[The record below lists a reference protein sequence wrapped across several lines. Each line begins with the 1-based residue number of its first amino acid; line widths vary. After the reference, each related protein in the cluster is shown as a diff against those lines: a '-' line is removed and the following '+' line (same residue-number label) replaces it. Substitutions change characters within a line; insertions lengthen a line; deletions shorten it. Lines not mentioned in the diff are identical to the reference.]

1 MRMPRAADPPDPAR
15 EDAPVPSARGA
26 LSRHGPG
33 FLLAIGLAVM
43 TLLLLPPGEGLR
55 TPVFDVGSVADVTVI
70 APFGFRVPRPEADVA
85 RERERLS
92 SSVPPLFVFDSTALD
107 SVRHRVAGLAA
118 LLDSIQPIA
127 GDTARDAATLA
138 VRSQAERFGVTLTS
152 EEADWLSFPSRRS
165 AALSAVRRT
174 FERTLPDG
182 VAASRTLD
190 GAPASVRILRR
201 GEERTVATDAVQSW
215 SDVLRVAR
223 VLHPEASS
231 VVADGAYQH
240 LLSGLFAPSLRYDSA
255 TTIGRRADAVTRV
268 QPWRF
273 EVRSGE
279 KIIGA
284 HEVVRE
290 EDRARLEALRNITRD
305 GTAAAERR
313 MRLLGTLLL
322 NLAVIGIF
330 VVTLAFYRHE
340 IYARPRALA
349 VLAANIAIVMIGA
362 SIALRSSGS
371 PGAVIPVG
379 VAALLISILFDSRIA
394 LVCAL
399 VLAVLLGVQPA
410 FRGTPVLFFVL
421 AGGAAAAFS
430 VRALERRTQFVWSI
444 VAVAGAYCAAAII
457 SGLAYG
463 WELDVVLQ
471 ASVFGALNAVLSVA
485 LAMALLQPAEEACGV
500 DTYLK
505 LLEWSDLNRPLLRR
519 LAVEAPGTWA
529 HTLAMANLVEAATQA
544 VGANALLA
552 RVGTYY
558 HDIGKLEKPGY
569 FVENQSRGRNPHDK
583 LKPAASASIIR
594 NHVREGLALA
604 AQHKLPRSVRAF
616 IAEHHGTAPISYFLE
631 KARER
636 DVGVTQSTEFAYP
649 GPTPQ
654 SIETAICMLADGAEA
669 ATRVLQDPT
678 AARLREVVD
687 MITRARIDAG
697 QLRHAPITLQ
707 QLETVKAE
715 FVRVLVAMRH
725 ARIDYPGPDGVA
737 AESRSD
743 ATLPAFST

>member
-1 MRMPRAADPPDPAR
+1 MPRAADPSTPAH
-15 EDAPVPSARGA
+15 EDAPVPSARGV

-33 FLLAIGLAVM
+33 LLLAIGLAFA
-43 TLLLLPPGEGLR
+43 TLWLLPPGEGLR
-55 TPVFDVGSVADVTVI
+55 TPVFEVGSVADVTVI

-85 RERERLS
+85 RERERVS
-92 SSVPPLFVFDSTALD
+92 RGVPPLFVFDSTALD
-107 SVRHRVAGLAA
+107 SVRRRVAGLAA
-118 LLDSIQPIA
+118 ALDSIRPIA
-127 GDTARDAATLA
+127 SDTARIATTLA
-138 VRSQAERFGVTLTS
+138 VRSQAERFGVTLTND
-152 EEADWLSFPSRRS
+152 EADWLSFPSRRS
-165 AALSAVRRT
+165 AALTAVRRT

-182 VAASRTLD
+182 VAASRALD
-190 GAPASVRILRR
+190 GAPASVRIQRR
-201 GEERTVATDAVQSW
+201 GEELTVPTNAVQSW

-223 VLHPEASS
+223 LLHPEVSS
-231 VVADGAYQH
+231 VVADGAYQN
-240 LLSGLFAPSLRYDSA
+240 LLSGLFVSSLRYDS
-255 TTIGRRADAVTRV
+255 TTTSARRAEATDRV

-284 HEVVRE
+284 HEVVLE
-290 EDRARLEALRNITRD
+290 EDRARLDALHDITQN
-305 GTAAAERR
+305 GSAAADRR
-313 MRLLGTLLL
+313 TRLFGTLLL

-330 VVTLAFYRHE
+330 VVTLAFYRPE

-349 VLAANIAIVMIGA
+349 VLATCIAIVVIGA
-362 SIALRSSGS
+362 SLGLRGS
-371 PGAVIPVG
+371 NTPGAVIPVG

-444 VAVAGAYCAAAII
+444 VAVAGAYCAAAVI

-463 WELDVVLQ
+463 WESQVVLQ
-471 ASVFGALNAVLSVA
+471 ASIFGVLNAVLSVA
-485 LAMALLQPAEEACGV
+485 LAMALLSPAEEACGV

-569 FVENQSRGRNPHDK
+569 FVENQARGRNPHDK

-604 AQHKLPRSVRAF
+604 AQYKLPRSVRAF

-636 DVGVTQSTEFAYP
+636 DASVSQSAEFAYP
-649 GPTPQ
+649 GPTPT
-654 SIETAICMLADGAEA
+654 SIETAICMLADGVEA
-669 ATRVLQDPT
+669 ATRVLPDPT
-678 AARLREVVD
+678 AIRLREVVD
-687 MITRARIDAG
+687 KIARSRIDAG

-715 FVRVLVAMRH
+715 FVRVLGAMRH
-725 ARIDYPGPDGVA
+725 SRIDYPGPDGVA
-737 AESRSD
+737 AASRPD
-743 ATLPAFST
+743 TTLPAYSN